1 MPPAAAQPL
10 LLFAFGDKVSL
21 SVLELLLPCLSLL
34 SGWEQ
39 ATVTFTLKTRRVD
52 DPRDATERPTSP
64 LFILKDGEERCSH
77 DYFRKEGHLPTTVEI
92 SQLETPSLVTRVLQ
106 GIS

>member
-1 MPPAAAQPL
+1 MA
-10 LLFAFGDKVSL
+10 GDIKL
-21 SVLELLLPCLSLL
+21 GP
-34 SGWEQ
+34 
-39 ATVTFTLKTRRVD
+39 VD

-64 LFILKDGEERCSH
+64 LFILKDEEERRSH
-77 DYFRKEGHLPTTVEI
+77 GYLNFRKDGHLPTTVEI